1 MKKIRLWCDHGS
13 NGLTNLKIALQ
24 AAGVDCK
31 RIKINSTTYTPR
43 ADHIIINWGN
53 SKVPQFWDN
62 TRAGIQVNST
72 LGVATAA
79 NKLRAFEVLACS
91 GISIPECYDRK
102 QDALQEILDGAKIFC
117 RTKLTG
123 HSGAGI
129 VIARTPEELVD
140 APLYTEAID
149 NGGEWRVHIFRNLH
163 TNELQVIDI
172 VKKRRRTE
180 LMEQED
186 GINAD
191 IRNLAGGWVYCH
203 NNVSLPDS
211 VLNMA
216 KAAITNL
223 GLDFGAVDII
233 RKKNT
238 DRYYILEVNTAPG
251 LESETTINAYVN
263 IIKEGV
269 NI

>member
-1 MKKIRLWCDHGS
+1 MSKVRIWCDRPS
-13 NGLTNLKIALQ
+13 NGCLALRN
-24 AAGVDCK
+24 ALRNAGVDAK
-31 RIKINSTTYTPR
+31 RIKVDSTNYQPK
-43 ADHIIINWGN
+43 ADHLVLNWGN
-53 SKVPQFWDN
+53 SRVPQFWEN
-62 TRAGIQVNST
+62 TRAGIQTNSV

-79 NKLRAFEVLACS
+79 NKLRAFEVLAPAN
-91 GISIPECYDRK
+91 IKIPTYYTRK
-102 QDALQEILDGAKIFC
+102 QDALQEILADAKIFC

-129 VIARTPEELVD
+129 VIARTPDELVD
-140 APLYTEAID
+140 APLYTKAID
-149 NGGEWRVHIFRNLH
+149 NGGEWRVHVFRNLH
-163 TNELQVIDI
+163 NNELQVIDI

-180 LMEQED
+180 LMEQEG

-211 VLNMA
+211 VLDMA
-216 KAAITNL
+216 KQAIDIL

-233 RKKNT
+233 RKKRT
-238 DRYYILEVNTAPG
+238 DDYYVLEVNTAPG
-251 LESETTINAYVN
+251 LQSETTINAYVN

-269 NI
+269 TN